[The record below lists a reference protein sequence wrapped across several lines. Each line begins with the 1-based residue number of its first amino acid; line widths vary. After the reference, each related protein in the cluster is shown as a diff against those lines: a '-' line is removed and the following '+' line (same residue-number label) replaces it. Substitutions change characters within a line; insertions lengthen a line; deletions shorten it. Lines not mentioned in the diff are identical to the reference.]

1 MIGFAPSSK
10 SAFLAICLLIGC
22 FYAQHADA
30 QLSPCITAAPTT
42 PNVIVFV
49 SDIDKS
55 VRWYRDHVG
64 LTVGSEPD
72 LDGRYDRQGTVMR
85 RNGVGLTLVVS
96 AETRRS
102 ALEVQM
108 VCFVLEGLPA
118 PPIGAPPLF
127 LDDPD
132 GTSIE
137 FPASSSPAQ
146 ERQGLQVRTSLD

>member
-1 MIGFAPSSK
+1 
-10 SAFLAICLLIGC
+10 LLIGC
-22 FYAQHADA
+22 CEAQHADA
-30 QLSPCITAAPTT
+30 QLGPCITAAPTT

-55 VRWYRDHVG
+55 VRWYSDHVG
-64 LTVGSEPD
+64 LTVDSEAD
-72 LDGRYDRQGTVMR
+72 LDGRYDHRSTVMR
-85 RNGVGLTLVVS
+85 RKRAGLTLVVS

-108 VCFVLEGLPA
+108 VCFVLEGHPA

-127 LDDPD
+127 LVDPD

-137 FPASSSPAQ
+137 FPASSNPAQ
-146 ERQGLQVRTSLD
+146 KREGL

>member
-1 MIGFAPSSK
+1 VSDRAPSSK
-10 SAFLAICLLIGC
+10 STFLIVCLLISC
-22 FYAQHADA
+22 FEAQHANA
-30 QLSPCITAAPTT
+30 QLGPCISAAPTT
-42 PNVIVFV
+42 PDVIVFV

-64 LTVGSEPD
+64 LTVDSEAD
-72 LDGRYDRQGTVMR
+72 LDGRYDHRGTVMR
-85 RNGVGLTLVVS
+85 RNRAGLTLVAS

-108 VCFVLEGLPA
+108 VCFVLEGHPA

-127 LDDPD
+127 LVDPD

-137 FPASSSPAQ
+137 FAASSNPAQ
-146 ERQGLQVRTSLD
+146 KRERL

>member
-1 MIGFAPSSK
+1 MSGHAPSSK
-10 SAFLAICLLIGC
+10 LAFLTMCLLIGC
-22 FYAQHADA
+22 FEAQHADA
-30 QLSPCITAAPTT
+30 QLGPCITAAPTT

-64 LTVGSEPD
+64 LTVDSETD
-72 LDGRYDRQGTVMR
+72 LDGRYDRRGTVMR
-85 RNGVGLTLVVS
+85 RNRAGLTLVVS

-102 ALEVQM
+102 AQEVQM
-108 VCFVLEGLPA
+108 VCFVLEGHPA

-127 LDDPD
+127 LVDPD

-137 FPASSSPAQ
+137 FPASSNPAQ
-146 ERQGLQVRTSLD
+146 KREGL

>member
-1 MIGFAPSSK
+1 MNGYGPSSK
-10 SAFLAICLLIGC
+10 LSFLTVCLLIGC
-22 FYAQHADA
+22 FEAQHADA
-30 QLSPCITAAPTT
+30 QLAPCITAAPTT

-64 LTVGSEPD
+64 LTVDSEAD
-72 LDGRYDRQGTVMR
+72 LDGRYDRRGTVMR
-85 RNGVGLTLVVS
+85 RNRAGLTLVVS

-102 ALEVQM
+102 APEVQM
-108 VCFVLEGLPA
+108 VCFVLEGHPA

-127 LDDPD
+127 LVDPD

-137 FPASSSPAQ
+137 FPASSNAAQ
-146 ERQGLQVRTSLD
+146 KREGL